1 MLPVSSTHP
10 RSNVR
15 GLSRG
20 IAGDAGVVCCAL
32 VTMLLPACAARPTP
46 SRVNVADLVSAGTT
60 SLRTFE
66 RTLQLETTSET
77 SVNVSIGDL
86 NGDGNP
92 DLVLAKGRHWPL
104 VDRVLFGDGRG
115 HFPTSFALGTA
126 SDRSYSGL
134 LVDLDGDGDLDVVIS
149 DDTPDP
155 KRTYL
160 NDATGH
166 FVVGST
172 FGHPEWSTRNA
183 SVADFNGD
191 SHPDTVVANRSGRSR
206 GASYLC
212 LNDGHGRFPADCLSF
227 SEESSTTITPADFN
241 GDGTMDLAVPN
252 RDGGQS
258 FVSLPGAEA
267 AVVRFRKGPFG
278 RDDATIREAEAADL
292 DGDGALDLIA
302 IDEQRGVTLYFGD
315 GSGAFST
322 GTPLDDGT
330 ATPYA
335 LALGDLTGD
344 GRVDVVVGHVDA
356 PTTIHFNDGS
366 GRGFRAVTAGDGRGT
381 VHGFA
386 IGDLHGDELADLAAA
401 RSEAPNMVYFGART
415 PASRAPALPRPTS
428 P

>member
-1 MLPVSSTHP
+1 
-10 RSNVR
+10 
-15 GLSRG
+15 
-20 IAGDAGVVCCAL
+20 
-32 VTMLLPACAARPTP
+32 MLLPACAARPTP
-46 SRVNVADLVSAGTT
+46 ARVNVADSGSADTT
-60 SLRTFE
+60 PLGTFE

-77 SVNVSIGDL
+77 SANVSIGDL
-86 NGDGNP
+86 NSDGNP

-115 HFPTSFALGTA
+115 HFPTAFDLGTA

-149 DDTPDP
+149 NDKPDP

-160 NDATGH
+160 NDGTGH

-183 SVADFNGD
+183 SVADLNGD
-191 SHPDTVVANRSGRSR
+191 GHPDIVVANRSGRAR
-206 GASYLC
+206 GTSYIC
-212 LNDGHGRFPADCLSF
+212 LNDGHGHFPGDCLPF

-241 GDGTMDLAVPN
+241 GDGKMDLAVPN

-258 FVSLPGAEA
+258 FVYLHDAEA
-267 AVVRFRKGPFG
+267 TAVRFRKIPFG
-278 RDDATIREAEAADL
+278 RDDATIREAQAADL
-292 DGDGALDLIA
+292 DGDGALDLVA

-335 LALGDLTGD
+335 LALGDLNGD
-344 GRVDVVVGHVDA
+344 GRVDVIVGHVEA

-366 GRGFRAVTAGDGRGT
+366 GRHFRAVTVGDGRGT
-381 VHGFA
+381 VYGFA
-386 IGDLHGDELADLAAA
+386 IGDLDGDGLADLAAA
-401 RSEAPNMVYFGART
+401 RSQAPNMVYFGARN
-415 PASRAPALPRPTS
+415 PASRVSPPSRPASSRPT
-428 P
+428 PP